1 MLKKRAPYIQ
11 DSPLEA
17 VMPSTAAIA
26 THRTEVEKPSPRAD
40 YGDVLEM
47 FHHLRTLDPESRE
60 FRRQRDAIIER
71 CLPLANNVARRFGGR
86 GEAHEDLVQVARLGL
101 VNAVKRFDVTT
112 GSGFLSFAVP
122 TIMGEVRRHFRD
134 HGWSVRVPRRLQ
146 ELSLRIAKARGEL
159 SQALNRAPTA
169 SELAAHMGAERE
181 EVVEALIAAN
191 AYTTQSF
198 DGMVGRGDDDE
209 ESISNTVGDIDTNL
223 DKVLDVETLRPLL
236 ATLPDR
242 ERTILMLR
250 FFENMTQT
258 EIAGRLG
265 ISQMHVSRLLTK
277 TLETLRGQAHE
288 PQLS

>member
-1 MLKKRAPYIQ
+1 M
-11 DSPLEA
+11 S
-17 VMPSTAAIA
+17 STIA
-26 THRTEVEKPSPRAD
+26 TARHRTVAEIPTPRSD
-40 YGDVLEM
+40 YGDVVEM
-47 FHHLRTLDPESRE
+47 FHHLRTLDPESIE

-146 ELSLRIAKARGEL
+146 ELSLRITRARGEL
-159 SQALNRAPTA
+159 SQSLNRAPTA
-169 SELAAHMGAERE
+169 SELAAHIGADRE

-198 DGMVGRGDDDE
+198 NGPLGRGDDDDDD
-209 ESISNTVGDIDTNL
+209 SISNTMGDIDVNL
-223 DKVLDVETLRPLL
+223 EKVLDVETLRPLL

-242 ERTILMLR
+242 ERTILLLR

-258 EIAGRLG
+258 QIAGRLG

-277 TLETLRGQAHE
+277 TLETLRSQAHQ